1 MLFGLIDNPVFME
14 GAVSFADI
22 ESVVGEW
29 APWALQESYDNSG
42 LLLGERDTKVTGI
55 LVSFDIREAVV
66 EEAVERGCNLV
77 VSHHPLV
84 FKGLKNLRGDDP
96 VSRTVMLALRNRV
109 GVLAAHTNADS
120 TNGGVSYLLGA
131 RLGLKSMRALVPKDG
146 QILKLATYVPPEAV
160 EGVLAALHAAGA
172 GCIGAYSHCSF
183 STQGEGRFYA
193 PPESAPYAGAK
204 GQLNRVGEVR
214 IETVCP
220 SYRLAS
226 VLEAL
231 VEAHPYEEPAYD
243 VYQLI
248 NRDSRVGL
256 GCIGMLDEALD
267 EKGFLARVAESL
279 GTPWL
284 RYSNPTGR
292 LVRRVAVCGGSGADM
307 IGQAMAQGADAYVTA
322 DVKYH
327 DFQQPVGRML
337 LVDAGHRE
345 SELMVVGALRKL
357 IQERFTTFAVWESSQ
372 DASPVHYY
380 RR

>member
-1 MLFGLIDNPVFME
+1 M
-14 GAVSFADI
+14 
-22 ESVVGEW
+22 
-29 APWALQESYDNSG
+29 
-42 LLLGERDTKVTGI
+42 
-55 LVSFDIREAVV
+55 
-66 EEAVERGCNLV
+66 
-77 VSHHPLV
+77 
-84 FKGLKNLRGDDP
+84 
-96 VSRTVMLALRNRV
+96 
-109 GVLAAHTNADS
+109 
-120 TNGGVSYLLGA
+120 
-131 RLGLKSMRALVPKDG
+131 
-146 QILKLATYVPPEAV
+146 
-160 EGVLAALHAAGA
+160 
-172 GCIGAYSHCSF
+172 
-183 STQGEGRFYA
+183 
-193 PPESAPYAGAK
+193 
-204 GQLNRVGEVR
+204 
-214 IETVCP
+214 
-220 SYRLAS
+220 
-226 VLEAL
+226 
-231 VEAHPYEEPAYD
+231 EAHPYEEPAYD

>member
-1 MLFGLIDNPVFME
+1 MD

-22 ESVVGEW
+22 ERVVGEW

-42 LLLGERDTKVTGI
+42 LLLGERDTKVTGV
-55 LVSFDIREAVV
+55 LVSFDIREPVV

-204 GQLNRVGEVR
+204 G
-214 IETVCP
+214 
-220 SYRLAS
+220 
-226 VLEAL
+226 
-231 VEAHPYEEPAYD
+231 
-243 VYQLI
+243 
-248 NRDSRVGL
+248 
-256 GCIGMLDEALD
+256 
-267 EKGFLARVAESL
+267 
-279 GTPWL
+279 
-284 RYSNPTGR
+284 
-292 LVRRVAVCGGSGADM
+292 
-307 IGQAMAQGADAYVTA
+307 
-322 DVKYH
+322 
-327 DFQQPVGRML
+327 
-337 LVDAGHRE
+337 
-345 SELMVVGALRKL
+345 
-357 IQERFTTFAVWESSQ
+357 
-372 DASPVHYY
+372 
-380 RR
+380 